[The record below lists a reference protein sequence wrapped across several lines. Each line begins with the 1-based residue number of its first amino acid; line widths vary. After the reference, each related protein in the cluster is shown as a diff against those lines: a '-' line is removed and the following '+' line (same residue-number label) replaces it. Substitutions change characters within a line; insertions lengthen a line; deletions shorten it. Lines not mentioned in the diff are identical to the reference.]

1 MPRLTIRGRT
11 TVWQW
16 AAATAIVSMVLAG
29 CASQD
34 GATPAGSVLPSQS
47 SSVQPGNTEGASSE
61 QIQNARLDE
70 CPASDPA
77 VPARPDGLPDLTL
90 PCLGRGNPV
99 RLSGVRGK
107 PMVVNVW
114 ASWCGPCKAELP
126 LMGEFYRAHSDQ
138 VRFLGIDLADDRQAA
153 LAMAAQTKMTFPSV
167 QDPNSEV
174 RAGLR
179 VVGVPTTLFVR
190 PDGSIA
196 GRTSVVS
203 SKEELA
209 SLIDKYLQVKV
220 S

>member
-1 MPRLTIRGRT
+1 
-11 TVWQW
+11 
-16 AAATAIVSMVLAG
+16 
-29 CASQD
+29 
-34 GATPAGSVLPSQS
+34 
-47 SSVQPGNTEGASSE
+47 
-61 QIQNARLDE
+61 
-70 CPASDPA
+70 
-77 VPARPDGLPDLTL
+77 
-90 PCLGRGNPV
+90 
-99 RLSGVRGK
+99 
-107 PMVVNVW
+107 
-114 ASWCGPCKAELP
+114 
-126 LMGEFYRAHSDQ
+126 MGEFYRAHSDQ

-203 SKEELA
+203 KEELA

-220 S
+220 SRVQLKALESRSSRISPTCLPGTCR

>member
-1 MPRLTIRGRT
+1 MATLGMSTAEREAIEAFRRDVVEPSMTKLVIIDF
-11 TVWQW
+11 W
-16 AAATAIVSMVLAG
+16 A
-29 CASQD
+29 
-34 GATPAGSVLPSQS
+34 
-47 SSVQPGNTEGASSE
+47 E
-61 QIQNARLDE
+61 
-70 CPASDPA
+70 
-77 VPARPDGLPDLTL
+77 
-90 PCLGRGNPV
+90 
-99 RLSGVRGK
+99 
-107 PMVVNVW
+107 
-114 ASWCGPCKAELP
+114 WCGPCKAELP